1 MSPGIA
7 LMMRLKYAWKF
18 SLISLIFMLPILLLS
33 YFFIAEVNGGIRFA
47 EKEQHGVAYLLPLKE
62 VLADMQQHRG
72 MAAAMLNGDASFA
85 GKLEAKQKHLQEQS
99 NLVDAIDAQ
108 YGEELGVAAQWLAI
122 KSEWRTLHG
131 KFSGF
136 TPKESFAAHTA
147 VIGKVTALM
156 MAVADGSNLTL
167 DPDID
172 SYYLM
177 DAVVTRLPAMSE
189 TLGQARAV
197 GTGAAARGGEPAID
211 ERIRLSVMENGIR
224 ELLSSVEHS
233 IETAG
238 KANPEMA
245 SRVQSELDKVKTATG
260 GFVQT
265 IEQKLIKPETITVD
279 PKSYFAEA
287 TTAIDEVFTLYNTLT
302 PELSSILQARID
314 DYVWRRTAVLVFL
327 AVVLALAFYLY
338 AAFYSSVSRTVASLS
353 HAAGAMA
360 EGDLQVSA
368 DASGRDELAHTAVS
382 FNAMRE
388 RLSRIIGEVRSSAEG
403 LSSASEEV
411 SATAQSMSQATSE
424 QAASVEETSAS
435 VEQMSASINQNAEN
449 AKITNGMA
457 ENASTQANAGGK
469 AVKETV
475 SAMKSIADKIGIID
489 DIAYQTNL
497 LALNAAIEAARA
509 GEHGKGFA
517 VVAAEVRKLAERAQV
532 AAQEISEVA
541 KGSVD
546 LAETA
551 GKLLDEIVPAI
562 GKTSDLV
569 QEIAAAS
576 NEQSSGVS
584 QINTAMGQLNQI
596 TQQNASASEE
606 LAATAEEMS
615 SQAENLQQL
624 VGFFKVGESVVTH
637 ARPEVS
643 RTLQN
648 TTVNAPVS
656 VRKQA
661 VETSRIDVDAGV
673 LTKAIEAH
681 TQWKTKLRQC
691 MNNPSTC
698 ADPAE
703 VEKDH
708 VCGLGQWIYGE
719 GVKSEKDAMFQNLRQ
734 EHASF
739 HKCAAKVIR
748 AIKNKESVKAE
759 KIMAGEY
766 AEVSKQVVTR
776 LMQMRQRVR

>member
-1 MSPGIA
+1 VRFLLTPGVA

-18 SLISLIFMLPILLLS
+18 SVISLIFMLPIILLS
-33 YFFIAEVNGGIRFA
+33 YFFIVEVNGGIRFA
-47 EKEQHGVAYLLPLKE
+47 QKEQHGVAYLLPLKE
-62 VLADMQQHRG
+62 VFADMQQHRG

-85 GKLEAKQKHLQEQS
+85 VKLEAKHKHLQEQS
-99 NLVDAIDAQ
+99 DRVDAMDAQ
-108 YGEELGVAAQWLAI
+108 YGKELGVSEQWLAI
-122 KSEWRTLHG
+122 KNEWQALRVKL
-131 KFSGF
+131 SGF

-147 VIGKVTALM
+147 LIAKVSALM
-156 MAVADGSNLTL
+156 TAIADGSNLTL

-177 DAVVTRLPAMSE
+177 DAIVTRLPAISE

-197 GTGAAARGGEPAID
+197 GAGAAARGGEPAIE

-224 ELLSSVEHS
+224 ELLLSVEHS
-233 IETAG
+233 VDTAG
-238 KANPEMA
+238 KANPA
-245 SRVQSELDKVKTATG
+245 LAHRVQAELDKVKSVTG

-265 IEQKLIKPETITVD
+265 IELQLIKPKEITID
-279 PKSYFAEA
+279 SKAYFAEA

-302 PELSSILQARID
+302 PELSGILQSRID
-314 DYVWRRTAVLVFL
+314 DFVWRRTLVLGFL

-338 AAFYSSVSRTVASLS
+338 AAFYTSVSRTVASLN
-353 HAAGAMA
+353 HATGAMA
-360 EGDLQVSA
+360 EGDLDVLA
-368 DASGRDELAHTAVS
+368 DASGNDELAHTAAN
-382 FNAMRE
+382 FNRMTE
-388 RLSRIIGEVRSSAEG
+388 KLSQIMGEVRSSAEG

-457 ENASTQANAGGK
+457 ENASVQATAGGK
-469 AVKETV
+469 AVKDTV

-509 GEHGKGFA
+509 GEQGKGFA

-532 AAQEISEVA
+532 AAQEIGEVA
-541 KGSVD
+541 KGSVN

-624 VGFFKVGESVVTH
+624 VGFFKV
-637 ARPEVS
+637 
-643 RTLQN
+643 
-648 TTVNAPVS
+648 
-656 VRKQA
+656 
-661 VETSRIDVDAGV
+661 
-673 LTKAIEAH
+673 
-681 TQWKTKLRQC
+681 
-691 MNNPSTC
+691 
-698 ADPAE
+698 
-703 VEKDH
+703 
-708 VCGLGQWIYGE
+708 
-719 GVKSEKDAMFQNLRQ
+719 
-734 EHASF
+734 
-739 HKCAAKVIR
+739 KV
-748 AIKNKESVKAE
+748 
-759 KIMAGEY
+759 
-766 AEVSKQVVTR
+766 
-776 LMQMRQRVR
+776 